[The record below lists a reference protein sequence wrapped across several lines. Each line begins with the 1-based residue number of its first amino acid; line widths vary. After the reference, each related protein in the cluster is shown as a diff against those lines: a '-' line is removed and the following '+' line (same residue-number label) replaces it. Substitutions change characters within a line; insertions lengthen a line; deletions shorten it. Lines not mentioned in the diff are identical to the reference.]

1 MSNSNSWNLKNV
13 KLSEDKINKNIKE
26 TTKQIN
32 LDVNLLINMIKKY
45 DYLELLKFTAFH
57 VDEILEKSKVNKNIH
72 NEEIAYSQLR
82 FMLKYVASNPNSEMK
97 STNFKDFSWKK
108 FNRTYSTLENHVIKY
123 TDNLILRE
131 NINPK
136 YRTRMQELFYS
147 YMFPTPN
154 VKFEDIDNKVK
165 QLKLILQPHVD
176 KINAT
181 FDVGFDGILDSL
193 RIIAKVGTKGI
204 YDLNQDCEVF
214 ASKSQK
220 KIENLKKAG
229 DTNVNSVLLSKI
241 VEQENWGGWLEKLQN
256 RSEKFDLFDVQILS
270 KLESHDLDLLSVEA
284 GSQYSNNFGWI
295 TESVGIDNSL
305 FIKKDGRFY
314 SFDSMFIFDK
324 AYEAIKRAVIKS
336 FPGYENTWNSI
347 EMEKSGLLPVSIFAG
362 VFGHFNYQLSYEVED
377 SYFTA
382 EFENDSNN
390 VFIQVP
396 RQHGYK
402 LPMNPIQ
409 EIGLLE
415 TALNCYDSA
424 TDFFDKIDGPI
435 VVLDYYDESG
445 EKIVKKDDVYYIS
458 YLYLSSILNDWN
470 EIRLLKDQLLGVPS
484 SSDEEDSNKNNDD
497 NSIEDDK
504 DCALD
509 SQNEDG
515 ICTLND
521 KVEPDLDLEEEI
533 EPLEGCLEV
542 TDSNMD
548 EMFENDPEPTEEDA
562 EDCSDRELLDAL
574 DSSVVEDVEDI
585 ENDDMQNDVEPKSTG
600 FSFFDVLNNVAKGK
614 DPLDNKQEDEAS
626 EDKNANSLDGNKGL
640 NPTIEDDKKTEDISV
655 IDKGKSEDS
664 LEDHDDSK
672 IEKVEEPKISGGFSF
687 FDVLNNV
694 AKGKNPLSDEAEET
708 DEVGYDEL
716 INDDPI
722 TDDDISEVFSDEEEA
737 AVPSGG
743 FIDFGSDNGAVC
755 KDGVC
760 GIDVSSDLEN
770 SELEEAEIE
779 SEEAT
784 QILNENEIDGNFE
797 VDDYSFT
804 EETMDAPSIFNEEL
818 DVDLNDIN
826 ELSNDELENGFNN
839 KYDTSSIQYLL
850 DEDDDEEVHFF
861 DDDDDDQVDDSPALL
876 RDIFD
881 DDLDDAPIVDD
892 DLDDIEVE
900 SILEPEDEDEELVE
914 LDIDDDVDS
923 DEILQLN
930 EMDEATSIEE
940 SDDDENV
947 PDDVEVREN
956 NTFSPKQVDM
966 INAINSA
973 LDKIDSDDSDLENY
987 GYVHPDEDVDG
998 YEEEAISSSKSE
1010 IEAYNDSLENN
1021 TSDFI
1026 DSPDDT
1032 ETDIFGNDESIA
1044 EELVDE
1050 IGQNLDDVE
1059 NESFR
1064 TQNSDDEI
1072 EEEEMLADELVSKH
1086 DEDDDDISFVEPQSI
1101 KVVEET
1107 AKKDP
1112 DKFEAID
1119 NNRIFEEEVP
1129 TIESLWPQRIIDI
1142 VDMSEDLDASP
1153 FFKICKENDVEL
1165 LEAIDHL
1172 INQALDLQKQDNKDK
1187 MFTIPESNL
1196 SIILPIN
1203 KNDQLKRWE
1212 RMNSLGA
1219 LMYSKDMDSWNVL
1232 TLNFD
1237 DDKALKS
1244 IKEWEITKDSYSSV
1258 DWKFVV
1264 TTGSRLKKKKK

>member
-82 FMLKYVASNPNSEMK
+82 FMLKYIASNPNSEMK

-131 NINPK
+131 KINPK

-147 YMFPTPN
+147 YMFPTPK
-154 VKFEDIDNKVK
+154 VKFEDVDNKVK

-241 VEQENWGGWLEKLQN
+241 VEEENWGGWLEKLQN

-270 KLESHDLDLLSVEA
+270 KLESHDLDLLSVET
-284 GSQYSNNFGWI
+284 GSQYSENFGWI
-295 TESVGIDNSL
+295 TESAGIDNSL
-305 FIKKDGRFY
+305 FIKKDGRYY

-402 LPMNPIQ
+402 LPMNPIK
-409 EIGLLE
+409 EIGLLD
-415 TALNCYDSA
+415 TALHCYDSA
-424 TDFFDKIDGPI
+424 TSFFDKIDGPI

-445 EKIVKKDDVYYIS
+445 EKIVKKDDIYYIS

-470 EIRLLKDQLLGVPS
+470 EIRLLKDQLLGVS
-484 SSDEEDSNKNNDD
+484 SSSEAEDLSKNDD
-497 NSIEDDK
+497 DNLIVDDK

-509 SQNEDG
+509 LQNEEG
-515 ICTLND
+515 NCTLND
-521 KVEPDLDLEEEI
+521 KVESDLDIEEEI

-548 EMFENDPEPTEEDA
+548 EMFENNPEPTQEDS
-562 EDCSDRELLDAL
+562 EDYSDRELLDTL
-574 DSSVVEDVEDI
+574 DGSVVEDVEDI
-585 ENDDMQNDVEPKSTG
+585 EDDAIQNDGAAVSSG

-614 DPLDNKQEDEAS
+614 DPLNNKQEDES
-626 EDKNANSLDGNKGL
+626 IEDTTAGDLDSNKDL
-640 NPTIEDDKKTEDISV
+640 NPSIEENKKKEDVSDIE
-655 IDKGKSEDS
+655 KEGPEGS
-664 LEDHDDSK
+664 LEDHDDRGQEKIQESK
-672 IEKVEEPKISGGFSF
+672 PSGGFSF

-694 AKGKNPLSDEAEET
+694 AKGKNPLADEDDDT

-716 INDDPI
+716 INDEPI
-722 TDDDISEVFSDEEEA
+722 TDDDISEVFSDDVQE
-737 AVPSGG
+737 AVPSDG

-760 GIDVSSDLEN
+760 GIDASADENN
-770 SELEEAEIE
+770 SELEETEIE

-784 QILNENEIDGNFE
+784 QIFNENDLDGNFDD
-797 VDDYSFT
+797 DDYNFT
-804 EETMDAPSIFNEEL
+804 EEIMDAPSNFNEEL
-818 DVDLNDIN
+818 DIDLDDID
-826 ELSNDELENGFNN
+826 ELSADELENGFNN
-839 KYDTSSIQYLL
+839 NYDTSSIKYLL
-850 DEDDDEEVHFF
+850 DEDDEEVHFF
-861 DDDDDDQVDDSPALL
+861 EDDDDQIDDSPALL
-876 RDIFD
+876 RDVFD
-881 DDLDDAPIVDD
+881 DDLDDAPIIDD

-900 SILEPEDEDEELVE
+900 SILEPEDEDDELVE

-923 DEILQLN
+923 DEVLQLN

-987 GYVHPDEDVDG
+987 GYVHPDEDVEG

-1010 IEAYNDSLENN
+1010 IEAYNDSLENKV
-1021 TSDFI
+1021 SDFTD
-1026 DSPDDT
+1026 DSDDS

-1050 IGQNLDDVE
+1050 IGKNLDDVE

-1064 TQNSDDEI
+1064 TQNPDEDI
-1072 EEEEMLADELVSKH
+1072 EEEDRLADELVSEQ
-1086 DEDDDDISFVEPQSI
+1086 DEEDDDISFVEPQSI
-1101 KVVEET
+1101 KVIEQPVT
-1107 AKKDP
+1107 KDP
-1112 DKFEAID
+1112 DKFEAIE

-1153 FFKICKENDVEL
+1153 FFKICKENDIEL

-1237 DDKALKS
+1237 DDKTLKS
-1244 IKEWEITKDSYSSV
+1244 IKEWEISKDSYSSV